1 MGAQMLEAFPI
12 VPIAGNLTL
21 GVAVLSYNGALNI
34 GVTADAACSPC
45 GYVDVF
51 VSGMEQSFEQLG
63 IAGGVAAASVGVM
76 GWLGGRFAVS
86 GRKALLTSDRRPYGR
101 S

>member
-34 GVTADAACSPC
+34 GVTADAACLP
-45 GYVDVF
+45 
-51 VSGMEQSFEQLG
+51 
-63 IAGGVAAASVGVM
+63 
-76 GWLGGRFAVS
+76 
-86 GRKALLTSDRRPYGR
+86 
-101 S
+101 